1 MMKTWNFLT
10 TKVVAGNTVW
20 QYTVFLLT
28 ILGFLVVWRISLF
41 LLGRSADR
49 FNRKGRK
56 LAGLTVKGLSRSSL
70 FFCIVIG
77 LRVGIIPLSMSE
89 SIASVFQT
97 AIAVLFVLAVGRL
110 GYAMVDVVDSR
121 MRDLAAD
128 QRSSVSGMLAFLV
141 SRMLKITV
149 VILILLQI
157 ATVLIGKPMTSVIA
171 GLGIGGLAF
180 ALAAQD
186 TLKNFFGSL
195 ALFTDKPFQ
204 IGERVVVDGHD
215 GPVEDVGLRSTRIRT
230 LDGHLVTVPNGELA
244 RMTIQNIGKRPYIRR
259 LFNIALTYD
268 TPVEKIKRAVEIIK
282 DILKD
287 HEGMNPEFQPR
298 VFFNEFNNDSL
309 NILVIY
315 WYHPPEYWDFMR
327 FSEKV
332 NLEILNRFNSEGI
345 DFAFPTQ
352 TLYLAGDEKRPFNI
366 DFSGNLPHNR
376 S

>member
-1 MMKTWNFLT
+1 MKIWEFLT
-10 TKVVAGNTVW
+10 TKVVAGNTIW
-20 QYTVFLLT
+20 QYTVFFLT
-28 ILGFLVVWRISLF
+28 ILGFLVLWQIALF
-41 LLGRSADR
+41 LLSRSADR
-49 FNRKGRK
+49 FNKKGRK
-56 LAGLTVKGLSRSSL
+56 LASLTVKGLSRSSL
-70 FFCIVIG
+70 IFCFVIG
-77 LRVGIIPLSMSE
+77 LKVGIIPLSMSE

-97 AIAVLFVLAVGRL
+97 AIAILFVLAIGRL
-110 GYAMVDVVDSR
+110 GYAMIDVVDSR
-121 MRDLAAD
+121 MRDLALN
-128 QRSSVSGMLAFLV
+128 QKSSVSDMLAFLV

-149 VILILLQI
+149 VILILLQVVTI
-157 ATVLIGKPMTSVIA
+157 LIGKPLTSVVA

-204 IGERVVVDGHD
+204 IGERVLIDGHD

-230 LDGHLVTVPNGELA
+230 LDGHLVTIPNGELA
-244 RMTIQNIGKRPYIRR
+244 RMTVQNIGKRPYIRR
-259 LFNIALTYD
+259 LFNIDITYD
-268 TPVEKIKRAVEIIK
+268 TPPRKVEKAVSIIK

-287 HEGMNPEFQPR
+287 HEGMKPDFPPR
-298 VFFNEFNNDSL
+298 VFFNEFNSDSL

-315 WYHPPEYWDFMR
+315 WYHPPEYWDFMQ

-332 NLEILNRFNSEGI
+332 NFEILNRFNSEGI

-352 TLYLAGDEKRPFNI
+352 TLYLAGDEKRPLNI
-366 DFSGNLPHNR
+366 DLSRDEPHNK

>member
-1 MMKTWNFLT
+1 MKIWEFLT
-10 TKVVAGNTVW
+10 TKVIAGNNVW
-20 QYTVFLLT
+20 QYTIFFLT
-28 ILGFLVVWRISLF
+28 IVGFLILWQLALF
-41 LLGRSADR
+41 LLSRSADR

-56 LAGLTVKGLSRSSL
+56 LASLTVKGLSRSSL
-70 FFCIVIG
+70 LFCLVIG
-77 LRVGIIPLSMSE
+77 LKVGIFPLSMSE

-97 AIAVLFVLAVGRL
+97 AIAILFVLAIGRL
-110 GYAMVDVVDSR
+110 GYAMIDVIDSR
-121 MRDLAAD
+121 MRDLAMN
-128 QRSSVSGMLAFLV
+128 QKSSVSDMLAFLV
-141 SRMLKITV
+141 NRMLKITV

-157 ATVLIGKPMTSVIA
+157 VTILVGKPITSVLA

-204 IGERVVVDGHD
+204 IGERVVIDGHD

-230 LDGHLVTVPNGELA
+230 LDGHLVTIPNGELA
-244 RMTIQNIGKRPYIRR
+244 RMTVQNIGKRPYIRR
-259 LFNIALTYD
+259 LFNICITYD
-268 TPVEKIKRAVEIIK
+268 SSPEKVERALEIIK

-287 HEGMNPEFQPR
+287 HEGMKPDFPPR
-298 VFFNEFNNDSL
+298 VFFNEFNSDSL

-315 WYHPPEYWDFMR
+315 WYHPPEYWDFMQ

-332 NLEILNRFNSEGI
+332 NFEILNRFNSEGI

-352 TLYLAGDEKRPFNI
+352 TLYLAGDEKRPLNI
-366 DFSGNLPHNR
+366 DLSRDEPHNK

>member
-10 TKVVAGNTVW
+10 TKVVVGNTVW

-28 ILGFLVVWRISLF
+28 ILGFLVVWRIALF